1 MDTGS
6 DKDAAWQSWDRAE
19 IRRLASREAQLLQE
33 LGLTMGD
40 SALESA
46 QVKLTPP
53 WAKVE
58 ELSSIEK
65 KHAQAVAA
73 RMFTGRGGPG
83 SEGEYYDVRIN
94 NRGFRTDEARSTPMF
109 GSPDAKIVDRRKFYD
124 GKEFEE
130 SKRGEYGSLRYEVLC
145 TQTGTP
151 RDVSRSAK
159 AVPNWGPKGAH
170 QGVVDRRKFYN
181 GYDEDG
187 KRTDQQ
193 KLLGSYGP
201 GWYDVRVNHR
211 GNAAPVNTV
220 RPAPCDSEP
229 LCSNRLGLTRVG
241 FGHSKQDECAGRLG
255 AGRRAASTKRV
266 ACN

>member
-1 MDTGS
+1 MSADCPESRPGGFLRCVVRWPSAPGETATPRDPMDTGS

-130 SKRGEYGSLRYEVLC
+130 SKRGEYGSLRYEVRC

-220 RPAPCDSEP
+220 RPAPRDRE
-229 LCSNRLGLTRVG
+229 
-241 FGHSKQDECAGRLG
+241 
-255 AGRRAASTKRV
+255 
-266 ACN
+266 

>member
-6 DKDAAWQSWDRAE
+6 DKDHAWESWDRAE

-40 SALESA
+40 PALESA
-46 QVKLTPP
+46 QVKLTLP

-58 ELSSIEK
+58 ELSSIDK

-73 RMFTGRGGPG
+73 RMFTGRNGPG

-109 GSPDAKIVDRRKFYD
+109 GSPDAKVVDRRKFYD

-130 SKRGEYGSLRYEVLC
+130 SKRGEYGSLRYEVRC

-181 GYDEDG
+181 GYDEEG
-187 KRTDQQ
+187 KRTDQA

-201 GWYDVRVNHR
+201 GGYDVRVNHR

-220 RPAPCDSEP
+220 RPAPRDREREP
-229 LCSNRLGLTRVG
+229 LCSNRLG
-241 FGHSKQDECAGRLG
+241 
-255 AGRRAASTKRV
+255 
-266 ACN
+266 